1 MVKRIVISIVFIIAW
16 LFFATLFYKT
26 ICVMLLFAVWRKPL
40 LGKLSENNQ
49 KWANRGV
56 WLALIIILWIA
67 MPRYRI
73 HSGDRTR
80 LVYVDKKGEV
90 KHPPISH
97 WLLST
102 LIPEEEVVNVG
113 IKGIAITS
121 PIIHMMGLGNSLI
134 NQAKNDIVAGKM
146 GNFFE
151 PYKCLGLENPISGV
165 YPQLFNQCLGTNNKT
180 FYVCEPKHYDNDKT
194 YPLVVFC
201 HGYLGNWQLYQGLW
215 KGLKG
220 AVVASI
226 GTRDLSG
233 IFGQSDINSIFE
245 FYIPM
250 LERMGYKIDHSQVH
264 LMGLSNGGTAI
275 IAAMHSSHS
284 KDFKSITTI
293 SCNLEGLRKVPC
305 QVNLIGGGKDNS
317 SKRMPSQYRELKRMG
332 VDVALYFNEDDNH
345 FIMVNHR
352 EAILDF
358 LNGRFNCQIEE

>member
-1 MVKRIVISIVFIIAW
+1 MVKRIFFSIVIVIAW

-40 LGKLSENNQ
+40 LGKLPENYC
-49 KWANRGV
+49 KWANRVV
-56 WLALIIILWIA
+56 WLALIIVLWMA

-80 LVYVDKKGEV
+80 LVYLDKKGEV

-97 WLLST
+97 WLLSM

-134 NQAKNDIVAGKM
+134 NQAKDDIVAGKI
-146 GNFFE
+146 GNFFK

-180 FYVCEPKHYDNDKT
+180 FYVCEPKHYDKDKA

-215 KGLKG
+215 KDLDG
-220 AVVASI
+220 AIVASI

-233 IFGQSDINSIFE
+233 IFGQQDINSIFD
-245 FYIPM
+245 FYIPI
-250 LERMGYKIDHSQVH
+250 LERMGYKIDVSQIH
-264 LMGLSNGGTAI
+264 LMGLSNGGSAI
-275 IAAMHSSHS
+275 SAAMHSRHA

-293 SCNLEGLRKVPC
+293 SCNLEGLRRVPC

-317 SKRMPSQYRELKRMG
+317 SKRMPSQYHELKRMG
-332 VDVALYFNEDDNH
+332 VDVDVFFNTNENH
-345 FIMVNHR
+345 YIMVNKR
-352 EAILDF
+352 EEILEF
-358 LNGRFNCQIEE
+358 LKKRMEI